1 MFWATYISFGLSK
14 QVWEWNLYIF
24 KFGVAAEAVLLAL
37 ALASRIKLLQQQ
49 ESMAQQTLLESKHHF
64 SNQLIA
70 TQDTER
76 RRVSNEL
83 HDGIGQNLIVINNRL
98 NRLAHA
104 DLSPKLAEQ
113 LNFASEVTQQT
124 IHDLRRLSHHLH
136 PHQLDLLG
144 LGIAIEAVAKET
156 LSDAGIILHCQI
168 DIVDHLVDKD
178 QSLQVYRI
186 VQEAVKN
193 IIHHAE
199 ADTVT
204 ISLLHEKNTIA
215 LSISDN
221 GKGIDAIWLK
231 RKDFSQ
237 AFGLSSIQERVLLL
251 TGAFEIFNTNPS
263 GLTLEIRIPLI
274 QNEPYDKNHPDRR

>member
-1 MFWATYISFGLSK
+1 
-14 QVWEWNLYIF
+14 
-24 KFGVAAEAVLLAL
+24 
-37 ALASRIKLLQQQ
+37 
-49 ESMAQQTLLESKHHF
+49 
-64 SNQLIA
+64 
-70 TQDTER
+70 
-76 RRVSNEL
+76 
-83 HDGIGQNLIVINNRL
+83 
-98 NRLAHA
+98 
-104 DLSPKLAEQ
+104 

-144 LGIAIEAVAKET
+144 LGIAIEAVANET